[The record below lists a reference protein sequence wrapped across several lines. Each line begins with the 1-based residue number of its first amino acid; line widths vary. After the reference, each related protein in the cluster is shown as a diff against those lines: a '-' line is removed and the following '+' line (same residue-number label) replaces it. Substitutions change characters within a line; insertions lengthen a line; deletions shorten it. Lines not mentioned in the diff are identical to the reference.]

1 MAPTVLV
8 NTRVPTNA
16 LGSMVDDRV
25 DPPQDSFPTIV
36 RGASLPPIGVEND
49 TPGEEGQRDLTQ
61 PPTELP
67 DSGRK
72 GRKTHTQP
80 EMASSNRPTRIRRSP
95 DRLIESIG
103 FPNAGAS
110 AGASPALER
119 PNIPPNYQAAIQ
131 DPVYSMEWKAAIQD
145 ELQKLVSMGAFKVT
159 GLPKGRRR
167 VGCRWVFEV
176 KYTPNGLID
185 RFKARLVA
193 KGFSQTHGSDY
204 TDTFSPTIKMD
215 SLRALLAIA
224 AANNWPIEQM
234 DVISAYLAGVLDED
248 IYMTPPEGLGL
259 PEDFTVQVI
268 KALYRLKQS
277 GRIWYKRIRD
287 LLKSLGLERTDS
299 D

>member
-8 NTRVPTNA
+8 NTGVPTNA

-25 DPPQDSFPTIV
+25 DPPQDSSPPIV
-36 RGASLPPIGVEND
+36 RGASLPPIGVESD
-49 TPGEEGQRDLTQ
+49 TSGEGGQRDSTQ
-61 PPTELP
+61 PPIEFP

-72 GRKTHTQP
+72 GRETHIQP
-80 EMASSNRPTRIRRSP
+80 EMASSNRPTRTRRSP
-95 DRLIESIG
+95 QRLIKSIG
-103 FPNAGAS
+103 FPSAS
-110 AGASPALER
+110 ASPALER

-131 DPVYSMEWKAAIQD
+131 DPVYSMERKAAIQD
-145 ELQKLVSMGAFKVT
+145 ELQKLISMGAFKAT

-167 VGCRWVFEV
+167 VGCRWVFDV

-224 AANNWPIEQM
+224 AANN
-234 DVISAYLAGVLDED
+234 
-248 IYMTPPEGLGL
+248 
-259 PEDFTVQVI
+259 
-268 KALYRLKQS
+268 
-277 GRIWYKRIRD
+277 
-287 LLKSLGLERTDS
+287 
-299 D
+299 